1 MNSKKTVCSL
11 CSAVLVT
18 LLGHA
23 SALAQDLQHSIDSVV
38 SDVKPALVRIY
49 VVSTAYR
56 GGRELKRQSAGS
68 GVIITPE
75 GHVITNHHVAGHA
88 TQLTCTLSNRE
99 EIPAELIATDAS
111 TDIAII
117 KLLPEDG
124 RRFPVATFGDSD
136 ALKVGDSVLAMGSPM
151 ALSQSVTLG
160 IVSNTEMVM
169 PRRMGG
175 GSLRLDGE
183 DVGGLV
189 RWIAHDAFIFG
200 GNSGGPLIDM
210 NGQIIGIN
218 EISFALAGAIPGN
231 LAKSVAEALMESGK
245 VERSWLGV
253 MIQPLFK
260 SQSEST
266 GAFVAGAVKGS
277 PADDAGIESGDIL
290 LSVNGAPTRVRF
302 DEDMPIL
309 NRLLSELPIGQE
321 IELSIMRDG
330 KEKILKVTPTERES
344 RESKQSELKEWG
356 MTVRNITFMM
366 AKELRRE
373 NQDGV
378 YITSIRPGGPAG
390 DAKPSLMRGDIIV
403 NVGETSISSLEAL
416 RDATENMLVEG
427 EETTSLL
434 VTFDRRTQTFITV
447 ADVGIRELNDP
458 GLEVKKAWLPIET
471 QVLTRDIA
479 EALNTPDRKGFR
491 VIQVHSESTAEKAG
505 LLEGDIIYRVDDEPL
520 TATEPEH
527 YEELPVLIRNYR
539 VGSTVTLDIDR
550 AGEELALDV
559 ELIRAPKLPREM
571 KKYRD
576 DNFEFTVRN
585 TSFTDD
591 ASGQWEPDEVGVL
604 VDEVKQG
611 GWAAIGML
619 YNNDMIQEVNGTV
632 IDNVDK
638 LRTVMNAVEDDQT
651 DVVLIKVL
659 RGIYTVYIEL
669 EPQWSTV

>member
-11 CSAVLVT
+11 CSTVLVT

-231 LAKSVAEALMESGK
+231 LAKRVAEALMESGE

-434 VTFDRRTQTFITV
+434 VTFDRRTQTFVTV

>member
-1 MNSKKTVCSL
+1 
-11 CSAVLVT
+11 
-18 LLGHA
+18 
-23 SALAQDLQHSIDSVV
+23 
-38 SDVKPALVRIY
+38 
-49 VVSTAYR
+49 
-56 GGRELKRQSAGS
+56 
-68 GVIITPE
+68 
-75 GHVITNHHVAGHA
+75 
-88 TQLTCTLSNRE
+88 
-99 EIPAELIATDAS
+99 
-111 TDIAII
+111 
-117 KLLPEDG
+117 
-124 RRFPVATFGDSD
+124 
-136 ALKVGDSVLAMGSPM
+136 
-151 ALSQSVTLG
+151 
-160 IVSNTEMVM
+160 
-169 PRRMGG
+169 
-175 GSLRLDGE
+175 
-183 DVGGLV
+183 
-189 RWIAHDAFIFG
+189 
-200 GNSGGPLIDM
+200 
-210 NGQIIGIN
+210 
-218 EISFALAGAIPGN
+218 
-231 LAKSVAEALMESGK
+231 
-245 VERSWLGV
+245 ERSWLGV

-434 VTFDRRTQTFITV
+434 VTFDRRTQTFVTV

-651 DVVLIKVL
+651 DAVLIKVL